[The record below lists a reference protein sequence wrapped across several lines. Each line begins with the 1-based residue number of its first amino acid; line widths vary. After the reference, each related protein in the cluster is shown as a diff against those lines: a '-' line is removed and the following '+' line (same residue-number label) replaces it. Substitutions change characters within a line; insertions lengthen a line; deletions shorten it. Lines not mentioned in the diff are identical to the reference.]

1 MAALIAF
8 ILGAGWGAFVARRR
22 GGSRMDILFY
32 AAVHGIVLAL
42 LALLASVI
50 AIRMDWI

>member
-1 MAALIAF
+1 MAATIAF
-8 ILGAGWGAFVARRR
+8 VLGAAWGAVVARRR
-22 GGSRMDILFY
+22 GGNRLDILFY

-50 AIRMDWI
+50 AFRLDWI